1 MSVKQPE
8 RYRPMAQK
16 VLYISP
22 TGGSRYGEQMADILE
37 QARRPDTAVTFVGL
51 PPDRPNHL
59 EYHAYEAMILPDL
72 VRIVRAKHRDY
83 DAIISGGYYDVA
95 LRELREISGQTP
107 VIGPCQATTAM
118 ASVLANSF
126 SILVGRQKWIPR
138 MSANVR
144 SYGHGK
150 RMASM
155 RAVDLT
161 VHDFHQ
167 NPDAAKRLLDL
178 GQDCIERDGAEA
190 LILGCTAEYGFASEM
205 QDMLK
210 VPVLEAIPAALKYA
224 EMMADSAKNFGWY
237 PSRKHGSAAP
247 PEEEITAWGLFDG
260 EPPIGRE
267 IQIGEE
273 H

>member
-1 MSVKQPE
+1 MS
-8 RYRPMAQK
+8 QK

-22 TGGSRYGEQMADILE
+22 TGGSLYGEQMASILE
-37 QARRPDTAVTFVGL
+37 KARRPDTVVTFVGL

-59 EYHAYEAMILPDL
+59 EYHVYEAMVLPDL
-72 VRIVRAKHRDY
+72 VRIVRAKHQDY

-95 LRELREISGQTP
+95 LRELREISGETP
-107 VIGPCQATTAM
+107 VVGPCQATIAI

-126 SILVGRQKWIPR
+126 SVLVGQRKWIPR
-138 MSANVR
+138 MFSNVR
-144 SYGHGK
+144 SYGYEEQ
-150 RMASM
+150 MASM
-155 RAVDLT
+155 RAVDLA

-205 QDMLK
+205 QNSLK

-224 EMMADSAKNFGWY
+224 EMMADAAKRFGWY

-247 PEEEITAWGLFDG
+247 PEEEIATWNLFDG
-260 EPPIGRE
+260 LPPIGRE
-267 IQIGEE
+267 IQIGEKS
-273 H
+273 